1 MLLNLIP
8 QLIASFL
15 EAVTSYDVDLRCG
28 PGPLIVQKWGWYQT
42 DRPEV
47 AQGNL
52 ITLES
57 PGPCCV
63 LISDWGGAWG
73 SETGSE
79 EARSVLRALAPDS
92 ACGPKCDPGRGLAVS
107 NLAAKRC
114 GATITLLSQLV
125 ALSNSPA
132 KRCAATTMLRSQ
144 ACSCEQLTSEGVWSH
159 EYVAS
164 ASL

>member
-1 MLLNLIP
+1 MRHGLGRTDAP
-8 QLIASFL
+8 ASRPNGF
-15 EAVTSYDVDLRCG
+15 TDWY
-28 PGPLIVQKWGWYQT
+28 GPLIVQKWGWYQT
-42 DRPEV
+42 HRPKV

-79 EARSVLRALAPDS
+79 EARSVLRALAPDF

-107 NLAAKRC
+107 NLPAKRC
-114 GATITLLSQLV
+114 GTTITLLSQ
-125 ALSNSPA
+125 
-132 KRCAATTMLRSQ
+132 
-144 ACSCEQLTSEGVWSH
+144 ACSFEQLTSEKVCSH
-159 EYVAS
+159 DDVTI